1 VRPNGAPQHCSSLQS
16 SFYFWPSMNN
26 LNDRQYLENSGPF
39 EARYLA
45 FLETISMLRPS
56 LHRYCA
62 RMTGS
67 VMDGEDVVQQ
77 SLFEAYRKLDQFDQ
91 SRPLKPWLF
100 RIAHNRCIDFLRH
113 RGLRDEAEVAA
124 AVSEATEPAHP
135 ALGTGKAI
143 EHLVL
148 TLPPKERACV
158 LLKDVFDYSLEEI
171 AELVDSTV
179 GGVKAALNRARTKL
193 TGSSPDAK
201 PARSVSP
208 ELKRVMQLY
217 VERFNRRDWDGVREL
232 VSADARLNV
241 AERFAG
247 KFAEAPYFFN
257 YDRWPWPWKLALGEV
272 DGETVVIILR
282 RGADAW
288 TPHSVIRFNVS
299 GESVDHIVDYIHC
312 PWVLPAASTI
322 TVARS

>member
-1 VRPNGAPQHCSSLQS
+1 MNSANASH
-16 SFYFWPSMNN
+16 YFE
-26 LNDRQYLENSGPF
+26 DTGPF

-45 FLETISMLRPS
+45 FLETISILRPS

-67 VMDGEDVVQQ
+67 VMDGEDVVQEA
-77 SLFEAYRKLDQFDQ
+77 LFEAYRKLDQFDQ
-91 SRPLKPWLF
+91 SRPVKPWLF
-100 RIAHNRCIDFLRH
+100 RIAHNRCIDLLRH
-113 RGLRDEAEVAA
+113 RGVRDQAEVAG
-124 AVSEATEPAHP
+124 AVPEATEPAEP
-135 ALGTGKAI
+135 VLGTGKAV
-143 EHLVL
+143 EHIVV

-171 AELVDSTV
+171 AELVDSSV

-193 TGSSPDAK
+193 AETSPSLK
-201 PARSVSP
+201 SARRVSP

-232 VSADARLNV
+232 TSSDARLNV

-247 KFAEAPYFFN
+247 KFADAAYFYN

-272 DGETVVIILR
+272 DGEAVVIILR
-282 RGADAW
+282 RGADTW
-288 TPHSVIRFNVS
+288 TPHSAIRFDVS
-299 GESVDHIVDYIHC
+299 VERIGRIVDYIHC
-312 PWVLPAASTI
+312 PWVLLAASTV
-322 TVARS
+322 TVA